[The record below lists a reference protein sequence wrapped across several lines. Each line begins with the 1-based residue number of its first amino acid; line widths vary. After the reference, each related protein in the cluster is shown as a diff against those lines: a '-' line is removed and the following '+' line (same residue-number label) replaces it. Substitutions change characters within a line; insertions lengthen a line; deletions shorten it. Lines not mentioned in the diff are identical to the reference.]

1 MDNIKYSLEKFCQ
14 VDNGLSSVD
23 GSFFDIEVLKTTF
36 CAISLTGIRITGPYK
51 YLLINVDTSY
61 DTHLQAFPTH
71 ASYII
76 QADKKGKKWVFPNEA
91 QLVENEAEQIL
102 M

>member
-1 MDNIKYSLEKFCQ
+1 M
-14 VDNGLSSVD
+14 
-23 GSFFDIEVLKTTF
+23 
-36 CAISLTGIRITGPYK
+36 
-51 YLLINVDTSY
+51 DTSY
-61 DTHLQAFPTH
+61 DTHLQTFPTH

-76 QADKKGKKWVFPNEA
+76 QADKKGKKWLFPNEA